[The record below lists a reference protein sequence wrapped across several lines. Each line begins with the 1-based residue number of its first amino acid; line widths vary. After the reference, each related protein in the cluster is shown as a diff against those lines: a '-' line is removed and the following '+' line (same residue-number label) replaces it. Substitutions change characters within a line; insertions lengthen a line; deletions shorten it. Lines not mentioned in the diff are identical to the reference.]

1 VPDGVRVSARHAM
14 FAQALWRNATS
25 QMGREVLPFDECPPE
40 IAQRCNVLCS
50 RHQVCSLDER
60 SVMGRCN
67 LPCYCKRLSAEDR
80 RTFDRWLQAN
90 AIFGSIFA
98 AVLIAM
104 AFAGSRSI
112 ALRDATVASGTTTA
126 FEVGASEQ
134 HRTRTE
140 VVTTHG
146 PPIRSDN
153 KTKRGAPIR
162 SGSPGNADLQPPG
175 QTPLGTSPM

>member
-1 VPDGVRVSARHAM
+1 
-14 FAQALWRNATS
+14 
-25 QMGREVLPFDECPPE
+25 MGREALPFGECPPE
-40 IAQRCNVLCS
+40 IAQRCNALYP
-50 RHQVCSLDER
+50 RHQVRLSDER
-60 SVMGRCN
+60 CVMGRCN
-67 LPCYCKRLSAEDR
+67 LPSYYYKRLSAEDR

-112 ALRDATVASGTTTA
+112 ALRDAAVASGTTTA

-146 PPIRSDN
+146 PPIRL
-153 KTKRGAPIR
+153 KTF
-162 SGSPGNADLQPPG
+162 G
-175 QTPLGTSPM
+175 Q

>member
-1 VPDGVRVSARHAM
+1 MRCTHAIRFAYQTNGVSWEGAICHLTIR
-14 FAQALWRNATS
+14 
-25 QMGREVLPFDECPPE
+25 DCP
-40 IAQRCNVLCS
+40 
-50 RHQVCSLDER
+50 
-60 SVMGRCN
+60 
-67 LPCYCKRLSAEDR
+67 R
-80 RTFDRWLQAN
+80 RTDAEFDRWLQAN

-112 ALRDATVASGTTTA
+112 ALHDAAVASGTTTA

-146 PPIRSDN
+146 PPIRL
-153 KTKRGAPIR
+153 KAF
-162 SGSPGNADLQPPG
+162 G
-175 QTPLGTSPM
+175 Q

>member
-1 VPDGVRVSARHAM
+1 
-14 FAQALWRNATS
+14 
-25 QMGREVLPFDECPPE
+25 MGREALPFGECPPE
-40 IAQRCNVLCS
+40 IAQRCNALYS
-50 RHQVCSLDER
+50 RRQVRLSDEWC
-60 SVMGRCN
+60 VMGRCN
-67 LPCYCKRLSAEDR
+67 LPPYYKRLSAEDR

-112 ALRDATVASGTTTA
+112 ALHDAAVASGTTTA

-146 PPIRSDN
+146 PPIRL
-153 KTKRGAPIR
+153 KAF
-162 SGSPGNADLQPPG
+162 G
-175 QTPLGTSPM
+175 Q